1 VARVAIVDMLL
12 HVSLMR
18 LIDVVTSPWAISPDK
33 LLEIREI
40 YQTHLRGEKIDIKAV
55 EARIGRPLNNEQR
68 PYQVVNGVGL
78 VEINGAIVKKANLF
92 TEVSGG
98 ASTQLIGNMLDQA
111 ANDPEVNSIILMVDS
126 PGGTVDGTQQLA
138 NKVRAIRDSG
148 KTINAWIDGCGCSAG
163 YWIPSGANK
172 IFIADSTTTVGSI
185 GVVQTHIDTSAA
197 DAMDG
202 IKRTDITAGKYKRI
216 ASSNAPLSEE
226 GQAEIQSQLDQI
238 YSVFV
243 EDVAANRGVSVETVL
258 NDMADGRVFIGQK
271 AIDAGLVDGVATLE
285 QLIAEMSTQESPGVG
300 PTKKPEAQPMRE
312 PKRKMSDEL
321 ETPVATA
328 DDRDKQIA
336 DLAAQLKQLQSA
348 TASQQAKNEALQ
360 AELSQ
365 RKLQQEISDRY
376 QAVRSLADQ
385 SVAAMKLTGHEYSKM
400 FSANPSDDLQ
410 KLYAMDA
417 AAITELEK
425 REFAISLT
433 EDRKP
438 VLSTQIQV
446 IDANTD
452 FNLPMNGF
460 TPKPVD
466 ASEEARLRS
475 LAATVGGR

>member
-1 VARVAIVDMLL
+1 
-12 HVSLMR
+12 
-18 LIDVVTSPWAISPDK
+18 
-33 LLEIREI
+33 
-40 YQTHLRGEKIDIKAV
+40 
-55 EARIGRPLNNEQR
+55 
-68 PYQVVNGVGL
+68 
-78 VEINGAIVKKANLF
+78 
-92 TEVSGG
+92 
-98 ASTQLIGNMLDQA
+98 
-111 ANDPEVNSIILMVDS
+111 
-126 PGGTVDGTQQLA
+126 
-138 NKVRAIRDSG
+138 
-148 KTINAWIDGCGCSAG
+148 
-163 YWIPSGANK
+163 
-172 IFIADSTTTVGSI
+172 
-185 GVVQTHIDTSAA
+185 
-197 DAMDG
+197 
-202 IKRTDITAGKYKRI
+202 
-216 ASSNAPLSEE
+216 
-226 GQAEIQSQLDQI
+226 
-238 YSVFV
+238 
-243 EDVAANRGVSVETVL
+243 
-258 NDMADGRVFIGQK
+258 
-271 AIDAGLVDGVATLE
+271 
-285 QLIAEMSTQESPGVG
+285 
-300 PTKKPEAQPMRE
+300 MRE
-312 PKRKMSDEL
+312 PKRKMSEEL
-321 ETPVATA
+321 ETPVIAA

>member
-271 AIDAGLVDGVATLE
+271 AIDAGLVDGVSTLE
-285 QLIAEMSTQESPGVG
+285 QLIAEMSANQESPGVG
-300 PTKKPEAQPMRE
+300 PTVK
-312 PKRKMSDEL
+312 
-321 ETPVATA
+321 T
-328 DDRDKQIA
+328 
-336 DLAAQLKQLQSA
+336 
-348 TASQQAKNEALQ
+348 
-360 AELSQ
+360 
-365 RKLQQEISDRY
+365 
-376 QAVRSLADQ
+376 
-385 SVAAMKLTGHEYSKM
+385 
-400 FSANPSDDLQ
+400 
-410 KLYAMDA
+410 
-417 AAITELEK
+417 
-425 REFAISLT
+425 
-433 EDRKP
+433 
-438 VLSTQIQV
+438 
-446 IDANTD
+446 
-452 FNLPMNGF
+452 
-460 TPKPVD
+460 
-466 ASEEARLRS
+466 
-475 LAATVGGR
+475 